1 MIDLQSLSLNLLL
14 VGFAL
19 VSICCLYLLYSN
31 FTKVRD
37 IEDLKHKVEDLKNI
51 FFNQQKHNDDTY
63 DKIMNILQKDLYLNS
78 QISQTASSA
87 PSASSSSNTTEQI
100 DINNNKIHT
109 KFINIDTTLNNNIN
123 LQELDDMADMD
134 DIDNMDELNYD
145 IDNLSNLDADDN
157 NNNYDD
163 NYNDNNIDD
172 NVYIPDIED
181 NIFNSIHVVNNNTS
195 KTVCD
200 DTISIA
206 TDPMISELD
215 LNEIMEG
222 SNTQDLKHHI
232 LKDNDLGNGLDD
244 LHNDLDDLDNDLDN
258 NLDDLDNGLDDLDND
273 LDDLDNDLDDLDN
286 DLELDLDTN
295 NEINFNE
302 TKQINIDNNDTLLNT
317 ITINNSQQ
325 FINLD
330 NSNSNVKTISVNENS
345 NYNNTETE
353 IETETIELDKLLSGE
368 IKKIE
373 INNKNTDLNTM
384 SIKQLKEL
392 AKTHN
397 IKISGNKKDLITAL
411 SNIKQ

>member
-244 LHNDLDDLDNDLDN
+244 L
-258 NLDDLDNGLDDLDND
+258 
-273 LDDLDNDLDDLDN
+273 DNDLDDLDN